1 MSKPH
6 YQCLLFRNR
15 FVLVRQATL
24 CSFQCFG
31 QLLLVDDYR
40 VPQLNIWS
48 TVIFPIIYHN
58 ISIIIQSLYSHC
70 IGEYHELR
78 ILATCCQGSLTE
90 RMRSWPMLA
99 WKIPHGLR
107 RLGDGWMA
115 ERHVLQPAIQNISY
129 DVFGFQDD
137 QNCGSRGYP
146 FLNIARPFPVW
157 HGKCGIFQTCPQ
169 VQSSGFPNLR
179 GLACEAL
186 QP

>member
-1 MSKPH
+1 
-6 YQCLLFRNR
+6 
-15 FVLVRQATL
+15 
-24 CSFQCFG
+24 
-31 QLLLVDDYR
+31 
-40 VPQLNIWS
+40 
-48 TVIFPIIYHN
+48 
-58 ISIIIQSLYSHC
+58 
-70 IGEYHELR
+70 
-78 ILATCCQGSLTE
+78 
-90 RMRSWPMLA
+90 
-99 WKIPHGLR
+99 
-107 RLGDGWMA
+107 MA

-179 GLACEAL
+179 GLACETL

>member
-1 MSKPH
+1 M
-6 YQCLLFRNR
+6 

-31 QLLLVDDYR
+31 QLLVDDYR
-40 VPQLNIWS
+40 VTQLNIWS
-48 TVIFPIIYHN
+48 TVIFPIIYHRY
-58 ISIIIQSLYSHC
+58 IHHYPIIVFPMYW
-70 IGEYHELR
+70 GVPWT

-107 RLGDGWMA
+107 RLVDGWMA

-179 GLACEAL
+179 GLACETL